1 MSLAGRVAIVTG
13 GTRGIGKGI
22 SLALAKAGADI
33 AAIYRRDEESA
44 KETVRE
50 IEALSQKAVAISA
63 NATDHESVKA
73 AIGRAVAAFGKIDI
87 LINNAGIASR
97 GNSVFDTDPKE
108 LRRVIETHV
117 FGSYYF
123 TQAVL
128 PIMRQQPRGDII
140 FISSVAAESLG
151 ANGSPY
157 NMAKAAMEALAMTL
171 AKEEMPHGIRVNV
184 IRPGLVETIMGERL
198 AKAVMG
204 VKDIKDLYP
213 VSPFGR
219 VGLPADI
226 GNTAAFLCS
235 QEAEYITAAVIRV
248 SGGA

>member
-1 MSLAGRVAIVTG
+1 MGLEGRVAVVTG

-22 SLALAKAGADI
+22 SLALAKAGADV
-33 AAIYRRDEESA
+33 AAIYRRDEEAA

-50 IEALSQKAVAISA
+50 IESLSRKSLAISA
-63 NATDHESVKA
+63 DVSDHESVKQ
-73 AIGRAVAAFGKIDI
+73 AIEKTIETFGKIDI

-97 GNSVFDTDPKE
+97 GNSVFDTDLKE
-108 LRRVIETHV
+108 LKRVIDTHV

-128 PIMRQQPRGDII
+128 PVMRQQPRGDII
-140 FISSVAAESLG
+140 FISSVAAESLM
-151 ANGSPY
+151 ANGGPY

-171 AKEEMPHGIRVNV
+171 AKEEMPNGIRVNV

-198 AKAVMG
+198 AKATMG
-204 VKDIKDLYP
+204 VKDIKELYP
-213 VSPFGR
+213 LSPFGR
-219 VGLPADI
+219 VGQPSDI
-226 GNTAAFLCS
+226 GNMAAYLCS
-235 QEAEYITAAVIRV
+235 KEAEFITAAVIRV